1 MNRLTLPIITAS
13 VLGLGVALPWST
25 AIAQTAKDLVGTW
38 NAVSA
43 TVEQGGNKTDTFG
56 PNPKGTLVFDGNG
69 RYVLVILRSDLSK
82 FASNNRATGTP
93 EENKAVVQGSIA
105 HFGTYSV
112 SEDNKSLIFR
122 IESSTFPNW
131 SGAEQKRS
139 LTITGDEMKYIVP
152 TASAGGTAEVV
163 WRRAK

>member
-1 MNRLTLPIITAS
+1 MNPLTLPIITAS

-25 AIAQTAKDLVGTW
+25 AIAQPAKDLVGTW

-105 HFGTYSV
+105 HFGAYSV
-112 SEDNKSLIFR
+112 DDDNKTIVYR
-122 IESSTFPNW
+122 IEASTFPNW
-131 SGAEQKRS
+131 SGVEQKRQF
-139 LTITGDEMKYIVP
+139 TITGDELTYVVP
-152 TASAGGTAEVV
+152 SASVGGTGEIVL
-163 WRRAK
+163 RRAK